1 MNGTDIAAIV
11 SSVGFP
17 ILACIYLAKYF
28 KTIMEQHRQELKE
41 QQERHDAEI
50 KEQQDRHRAEMKE
63 ARQEY
68 ADQIKEIMQQHKDE
82 SDTMRTAID
91 RIADGLQDVR
101 EMIRQ
106 IITPTASG
114 LKPPDDS
121 WNE

>member
-1 MNGTDIAAIV
+1 MTGTDIAAIV

-41 QQERHDAEI
+41 QQERHDAE
-50 KEQQDRHRAEMKE
+50 MKE

-68 ADQIKEIMQQHKDE
+68 AAQLESIMQQHKEE
-82 SDTMRTAID
+82 SDETRDSIN

-101 EMIRQ
+101 ELIRQ
-106 IITPTASG
+106 IIAPKGSG

-121 WNE
+121 WND

>member
-1 MNGTDIAAIV
+1 MNISDVAAIV
-11 SSVGFP
+11 SSIGFP

-28 KTIMEQHRQELKE
+28 AKMQEQHRT
-41 QQERHDAEI
+41 
-50 KEQQDRHRAEMKE
+50 EMKE

-68 ADQIKEIMQQHKDE
+68 AEQIKEIMQQHKAE
-82 SDTMRTAID
+82 ADTMRDAID

-106 IITPTASG
+106 IITPNSSG

>member
-1 MNGTDIAAIV
+1 MNGTDIVAVV

-41 QQERHDAEI
+41 QQERHDAE
-50 KEQQDRHRAEMKE
+50 MKE

-68 ADQIKEIMQQHKDE
+68 AAQLERIMQQHKEE
-82 SDTMRTAID
+82 SDDTRDSIN

-101 EMIRQ
+101 ELIRQ
-106 IITPTASG
+106 IITQAGNG

>member
-1 MNGTDIAAIV
+1 MTGTDIAAIV

-41 QQERHDAEI
+41 QQDRHD
-50 KEQQDRHRAEMKE
+50 AEMKE

-68 ADQIKEIMQQHKDE
+68 AQQLRDIMQQHKEE
-82 SDTMRTAID
+82 SDETRDSIN

-101 EMIRQ
+101 ELIRQ
-106 IITPTASG
+106 IIAPAGNG
-114 LKPPDDS
+114 LKPPDDT